1 MFTADDLIVASPI
14 RKPVK
19 LPGPVA
25 AANNSVSFKVAPPR
39 RSAVSIF
46 PIRSV
51 ECDAAGSPAIV
62 DKMVSPRA
70 RLMLPARVAVSIAKI
85 SGAVVGIF
93 SKAVS
98 KLFDRDEFRRD
109 DHKPR
114 NRRLKNM
121 RIGILTGGGDC
132 PGLNAAI
139 RAVVRCALAE
149 DVKVLGFR
157 NGWLGLVEDDFV
169 ELTRTSVTGILP
181 RGGTILGTSRFN
193 PTSNADSIETLTGN
207 WGRHNLSGLI
217 AVGGEGTL
225 SAARELYV
233 HHQLRVVGIPK
244 TIDNDINGTDFT
256 FGFDTAVSVVT
267 DAIDRLHSTAES
279 HHRVMVVE
287 VMGRHTGWIAAY
299 GGIAGGADVVLVP
312 EHPFRISRVCDL
324 LINRQKDGRAFSIV
338 VVAEDA
344 HPHPD
349 EPFLTDDACAQI
361 YRHDRLGGIGEML
374 ALEIERCT
382 NIQTRVTTLGYVQRG
397 GSPTAFDRILATRF
411 GIKAYELVRNQEWGQ
426 MVAVRGNRI
435 ISVPLVEAVGELK
448 KLDEDIYKV
457 AEVFF
462 G

>member
-1 MFTADDLIVASPI
+1 MQ
-14 RKPVK
+14 
-19 LPGPVA
+19 
-25 AANNSVSFKVAPPR
+25 
-39 RSAVSIF
+39 
-46 PIRSV
+46 
-51 ECDAAGSPAIV
+51 
-62 DKMVSPRA
+62 
-70 RLMLPARVAVSIAKI
+70 
-85 SGAVVGIF
+85 
-93 SKAVS
+93 
-98 KLFDRDEFRRD
+98 EFGRD
-109 DHKPR
+109 DHKPQNHSGR
-114 NRRLKNM
+114 KRM
-121 RIGILTGGGDC
+121 RIGLLTGGGDC

-139 RAVVRCALAE
+139 RAIVRCASAD
-149 DVKVLGFR
+149 DVKVIGFK
-157 NGWLGLVEDDFV
+157 NGWLGLVEDDFD
-169 ELTRTSVTGILP
+169 ELTRTSVIGILP

-193 PTSNADSIETLTGN
+193 PLKHEESIETLKAN
-207 WGRHNLSGLI
+207 SARHQLSGLI

-225 SAARELYV
+225 SAARDLFEQ
-233 HHQLRVVGIPK
+233 HQLPVVGIPK

-312 EHPFRISRVCDL
+312 EHPFRISRVCGL
-324 LINRQKDGRAFSIV
+324 LTNRKKDGRAFSIV

-349 EPFLTDDACAQI
+349 EPFLTDDACALI

-382 NIQTRVTTLGYVQRG
+382 SIQTRVTKLGYVQRG

-411 GIKAYELVRNQEWGQ
+411 GIKAYELVRGQQYGQ
-426 MVAVRGNRI
+426 MVALRGNKI
-435 ISVPLVEAVGELK
+435 VNEPLGQALGELK
-448 KLDEDIYKV
+448 KLDEDIYRV